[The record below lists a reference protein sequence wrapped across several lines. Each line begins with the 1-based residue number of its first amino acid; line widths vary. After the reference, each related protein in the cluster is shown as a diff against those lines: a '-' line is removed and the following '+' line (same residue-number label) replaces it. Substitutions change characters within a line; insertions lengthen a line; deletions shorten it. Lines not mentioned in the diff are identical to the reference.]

1 MKRRVRNG
9 ENVMELSPGL
19 KKKIPKWPKVRF
31 LLFLKFCHY
40 FLLEINQNKQIYGIL
55 FFCVDLMSG
64 KLLFPNE
71 IFVFKML
78 RGSTCSISPKCYQP
92 IKFQHYLISDIY

>member
-9 ENVMELSPGL
+9 ENVMELSLGL

-78 RGSTCSISPKCYQP
+78 SGSTCSISPKCYQP
-92 IKFQHYLISDIY
+92 IKL